1 MTFNTLHFLNSYF
14 HFTISS
20 LEDFIDISQSLNE
33 KHQSTE
39 FWQVSFCRIRM
50 FKPVQ
55 STVVNPSIW
64 VCKSFMTRWRRK
76 IGNWSQ
82 EFVVFSLLVV
92 KHLWQKWQM
101 FTFESGTWIHF
112 WFIGTFG
119 LRWKGKASP
128 YWYDDS
134 SLWKHLWGLRRNL
147 NKLCLA

>member
-64 VCKSFMTRWRRK
+64 ICKSFMTRWRRK

-92 KHLWQKWQM
+92 KHLWQKMADVYIWKWNM
-101 FTFESGTWIHF
+101 DSRLIYWNIWLKVKREGIAILIRRLKFVEAS
-112 WFIGTFG
+112 
-119 LRWKGKASP
+119 LRITP
-128 YWYDDS
+128 
-134 SLWKHLWGLRRNL
+134 
-147 NKLCLA
+147 

>member
-39 FWQVSFCRIRM
+39 FWQVSFCRIKM

-64 VCKSFMTRWRRK
+64 ICKSFMTRWRRK

-92 KHLWQKWQM
+92 KHLWQKMADVYIWKWNM
-101 FTFESGTWIHF
+101 DSRLIYWNI
-112 WFIGTFG
+112 W
-119 LRWKGKASP
+119 LKGKREGIAILIRRLKFVEAS
-128 YWYDDS
+128 
-134 SLWKHLWGLRRNL
+134 LRITP
-147 NKLCLA
+147 